1 MEADA
6 STSDSCSMRDD
17 SKMVRGGMGGM
28 GGIPNAQE
36 AQLICMELARRMED
50 SLVSSI
56 FCKASSQHCK
66 LDVHVK
72 LISMFQS
79 FSVVIFSFHLADYQF

>member
-1 MEADA
+1 MEADT
-6 STSDSCSMRDD
+6 STSHSCSMRDD

-50 SLVSSI
+50 SLVSSNFLQRI
-56 FCKASSQHCK
+56 HRSIVN
-66 LDVHVK
+66 L
-72 LISMFQS
+72 MFM
-79 FSVVIFSFHLADYQF
+79 LN

>member
-6 STSDSCSMRDD
+6 STSHSCSMRDD
-17 SKMVRGGMGGM
+17 SKMVRGGM

-50 SLVSSI
+50 SLVSSK
-56 FCKASSQHCK
+56 FCRASSQHCR

-72 LISMFQS
+72 LISMFQC
-79 FSVVIFSFHLADYQF
+79 FSVVIFSFHLPDYQF